1 MHLILV
7 GHDLGHDLLE
17 NRLLYRLWL
26 FKFQGAFA
34 IVIASIIDPMA
45 FEFKLTVPDL
55 VGEGEDVSTIVESPP
70 ASGDSKLDLL
80 PAFGIRENVRL
91 DWRY

>member
-1 MHLILV
+1 MIS
-7 GHDLGHDLLE
+7 GMIFLE

-70 ASGDSKLDLL
+70 ASGDSKTGLITGFL
-80 PAFGIRENVRL
+80 E
-91 DWRY
+91 